1 MSLLIIAFIIV
12 PMYNYDKFSINCFSH
27 NISLKGNESDFPS
40 NTAQQQR
47 QLNSALFELSGSD
60 KKALNSL
67 AEEHGVVGVS
77 IAVIKDGRV
86 EYHYEYGWADREDKI
101 PMTSSSKIRI
111 ASISKPVIAMAYMT
125 LCDDGEASLDTE
137 MSEVFGENE
146 VYQNVTMRSLLTHV
160 SGLSDAN
167 SLNKGIREQ
176 TLTQELAIKNI
187 FVRRPFNRWE
197 YSNLGF
203 DIVGAAVEKMSG
215 MLFQD
220 YTAEKIFKPMGID
233 ASWDGS
239 YISASDLIASTYM
252 QSGYKSLSAK
262 KQRQALVQN
271 PLGENYSYMAGGLMI
286 SAADLA
292 RVFTVLI
299 NDGEYMGQRILSQNA
314 VSQLETVQQK
324 SAGKN
329 FEQCIGLRYSEKC
342 YDGRSMYFHPG
353 NAYGVLSLAAYD
365 KSDKS
370 GVVIITTGADLTRD
384 KYGNFKVCSDMLNY
398 IYQNVIK
405 D

>member
-1 MSLLIIAFIIV
+1 
-12 PMYNYDKFSINCFSH
+12 
-27 NISLKGNESDFPS
+27 
-40 NTAQQQR
+40 
-47 QLNSALFELSGSD
+47 
-60 KKALNSL
+60 
-67 AEEHGVVGVS
+67 
-77 IAVIKDGRV
+77 
-86 EYHYEYGWADREDKI
+86 
-101 PMTSSSKIRI
+101 
-111 ASISKPVIAMAYMT
+111 
-125 LCDDGEASLDTE
+125 
-137 MSEVFGENE
+137 
-146 VYQNVTMRSLLTHV
+146 
-160 SGLSDAN
+160 
-167 SLNKGIREQ
+167 
-176 TLTQELAIKNI
+176 
-187 FVRRPFNRWE
+187 
-197 YSNLGF
+197 
-203 DIVGAAVEKMSG
+203 
-215 MLFQD
+215 
-220 YTAEKIFKPMGID
+220 
-233 ASWDGS
+233 
-239 YISASDLIASTYM
+239 
-252 QSGYKSLSAK
+252 
-262 KQRQALVQN
+262 
-271 PLGENYSYMAGGLMI
+271 MI